1 MAPDK
6 DVAAVR
12 DWLLRP
18 ARETGIHLAA
28 EVDGWEFRSYRE
40 LAEQSWSIAALM
52 REHGLTGG
60 AGACVVMPTG
70 FACTAAFYAVW
81 ACGGVFTPI
90 APPMFGDLD
99 QIVAHIAAILT
110 AAAPRLVVTAP
121 EFEDLVRRAA
131 VAAGRR
137 DEPLVIGSDL
147 PQPPAE
153 RQLGAPADCALL
165 QFTSGSTGTPRGV
178 RVSWRNLANNI
189 AMISGLIDWRPGE
202 AMVSWLPLYHDM
214 GLVGAFLTTVTNQG
228 DLYLMRPDQFVR
240 DPARWLRAMASAQH
254 SPSPSFALG
263 YVAHRVRPEEIAE
276 LDLSGWRTLAVGSEP
291 VEVADLQAF
300 AELTGPRGFSMD
312 AYTLAYGLA
321 EATLMVTSSALR
333 RPITAL
339 RLDTPNLRF
348 GHPVGVLAE
357 ARLDDTHRV
366 DGAGWITGLGYST
379 PESTVRVVD
388 EDGRELPDGVLGE
401 LVVVG
406 DSVAM
411 GYTGADDGGATRIV
425 DGELYTGDAGFL
437 YRDEVFVLG
446 RMGSSLK
453 VRGRSVYMEDV
464 ESRVAGETGLT
475 KGKLAAVALTDVGAP
490 GIALFAEA
498 PPGAWIAQA
507 RKVIRGELGPAA
519 AIAIVTG
526 PRGTIRRTSSGKP
539 RRRHLWQLFRD
550 GGLVGVQVHEADGTT
565 ALTAGSRTTETG
577 GQALGGAE
585 FRPAAAAD
593 RRRPVDMG
601 GPVAMPARDGR
612 GSGDAISS
620 GDGPV
625 VSSADGVV
633 SVGDAVALGGP
644 RNTEPKSVAAEEGR
658 SPGADGRSPGAPPA
672 VGADRRETVHSVDP
686 VSEPSRVGL
695 GSEGDA
701 LASGGPRNTVSGS
714 AAAEE
719 GRSAGDGQGSRPMA
733 LDGSR
738 PMALD
743 GSRSTAS
750 PRAENDRPVP
760 DTPVP
765 ALPIERVRRLLEV
778 SLETVVLHSDSAVLF
793 EGSLAEGFGNEGS
806 DVDFLAVVPGAEELP
821 TLPTVLFID
830 GRRVEVRTRSVA
842 QLRRQ
847 LERAARGVPAE
858 LDEDLLNRCQRFLRA
873 TVVRPGAVDIDGLRA
888 LLSHDDFRTLMA
900 EWWTARAVQALRYAV
915 ALRALGAADEASEW
929 ARDGLLQAVKA
940 WAARRGETYLET
952 KWLPRQLDRIGGHD
966 VIDRYRELSDPA
978 AWTFESPQGFDG
990 ETSTEPTT
998 NGHRRGKPMA
1008 VLEPLSDRTFGSSP
1022 TPSRLDASAFLPD
1035 TQARRLAEDTTWR
1048 QLWRLVADL
1057 GIEDTTEDPH
1067 RILFARRPAVT
1078 TWTIGGRI
1086 HVVRDDRDVFALSDT
1101 AARAWRSVVFKHS
1114 VRDVLARAPRDIAT
1128 ELAEFVRLGLVGLQ
1142 WRDAGAIEPALAM
1155 CKPVAPYTPVPSA
1168 CSPALGLAGA
1178 ARDDA
1183 IATLAPL
1190 PACRFTEC
1198 ALHLVWSNIVL
1209 ENARE
1214 DLAGAVKNGQGGVAD
1229 IAAHRLIAMAV
1240 RVLLSA
1246 FGIHPLPADVAPS
1259 ATVAR
1264 LLPPGAWRRAEV
1276 LAQLD
1281 AARGVRFSEPL
1292 GRGGDTLAGLAVLD
1306 DFVALVRTVAGGAD
1320 AALVFPASF
1329 DSREQWRRTLAI
1341 GYDWLRL
1348 AAYLDTDLPLDEAR
1362 DLLTTGGHQPH
1373 LRESEPS

>member
-18 ARETGIHLAA
+18 AREAGIHLADEA
-28 EVDGWEFRSYRE
+28 DGWEFRSYRE

-52 REHGLTGG
+52 REHGLAGG
-60 AGACVVMPTG
+60 EGACVVMPTG

-137 DEPLVIGSDL
+137 DEPLVIGPEL

-153 RQLGAPADCALL
+153 RELGMPAECALL

-189 AMISGLIDWRPGE
+189 AMISGLIDWRHGE

-263 YVAHRVRPEEIAE
+263 YVAHRVRPEEIAD

-312 AYTLAYGLA
+312 AYALAYGLA
-321 EATLMVTSSALR
+321 EATLMVTSSARR

-379 PESTVRVVD
+379 PESTVRAVD
-388 EDGRELPDGVLGE
+388 EEGLELPDGVLGE

-411 GYTGADDGGATRIV
+411 GYTGGDDGGATRITN
-425 DGELYTGDAGFL
+425 GELYTGDAGFL
-437 YRDEVFVLG
+437 YRGEVFVLG

-453 VRGRSVYMEDV
+453 VRGRSVFMEDI
-464 ESRVAGETGLT
+464 ESRVAGETGVT

-498 PPGAWIAQA
+498 PPGAWTAQA

-519 AIAIVTG
+519 AITIVTG

-550 GGLVGVQVHEADGTT
+550 GGLAGVQVHEADGTT
-565 ALTAGSRTTETG
+565 ALTADS
-577 GQALGGAE
+577 Q
-585 FRPAAAAD
+585 
-593 RRRPVDMG
+593 
-601 GPVAMPARDGR
+601 
-612 GSGDAISS
+612 
-620 GDGPV
+620 
-625 VSSADGVV
+625 
-633 SVGDAVALGGP
+633 
-644 RNTEPKSVAAEEGR
+644 
-658 SPGADGRSPGAPPA
+658 
-672 VGADRRETVHSVDP
+672 
-686 VSEPSRVGL
+686 
-695 GSEGDA
+695 
-701 LASGGPRNTVSGS
+701 
-714 AAAEE
+714 
-719 GRSAGDGQGSRPMA
+719 
-733 LDGSR
+733 
-738 PMALD
+738 
-743 GSRSTAS
+743 
-750 PRAENDRPVP
+750 
-760 DTPVP
+760 TPEP
-765 ALPIERVRRLLEV
+765 ALPTERVRQLLDAA
-778 SLETVVLHSDSAVLF
+778 LESTALPDDSAVLF

-806 DVDFLAVVPGAEELP
+806 DVDFLAVVPGTEELP

-842 QLRRQ
+842 QMHRQ
-847 LERAARGVPAE
+847 LERAAMGVPTE

-873 TVVRPGAVDIDGLRA
+873 TVVRPGAVDIDGMRA
-888 LLSHDDFRTLMA
+888 LLPHDDFRTLMSQ
-900 EWWTARAVQALRYAV
+900 WWTARAVQALRYAV
-915 ALRALGAADEASEW
+915 ALRALRAADEANEW
-929 ARDGLLQAVKA
+929 ATDGLLQAVKA

-952 KWLPRQLDRIGGHD
+952 KWLPHQLDRIGRHD
-966 VIDRYRELSDPA
+966 VIVRYRELSDPA
-978 AWTFESPQGFDG
+978 AW
-990 ETSTEPTT
+990 
-998 NGHRRGKPMA
+998 A
-1008 VLEPLSDRTFGSSP
+1008 
-1022 TPSRLDASAFLPD
+1022 D
-1035 TQARRLAEDTTWR
+1035 THARRLAEDTTWQ

-1057 GIEDTTEDPH
+1057 GIEEATDDPH
-1067 RILFARRPAVT
+1067 RVLFARRPAVT

-1142 WRDAGAIEPALAM
+1142 WRAAGPIEPALAM
-1155 CKPVAPYTPVPSA
+1155 CKPAAPYTPVPSA
-1168 CSPALGLAGA
+1168 HSPALGLTGA

-1183 IATLAPL
+1183 IATLSPL
-1190 PACRFTEC
+1190 PARRFTEC

-1259 ATVAR
+1259 TTVAR
-1264 LLPPGAWRRAEV
+1264 LLPTGARRRTEV
-1276 LAQLD
+1276 LEQLD
-1281 AARGVRFSEPL
+1281 AARGVRFSEL
-1292 GRGGDTLAGLAVLD
+1292 LARGGDTLGGLAVLD
-1306 DFVALVRTVAGGAD
+1306 DFVALVRTVAGGDD